1 MNPQTA
7 HVASTST
14 LREFLSLT
22 AFFACLCL
30 WDLSKYWGVDARY
43 TKLMYTLLC
52 RSIVWSLYVII

>member
-22 AFFACLCL
+22 AFNACLCL

-52 RSIVWSLYVII
+52 RSIV